1 MCTMQL
7 KTKKKKTNT
16 KKKPLFTW
24 TWEKKN
30 LKKCTN
36 GGKQKTKIIALTEK
50 KKNKTKLHNSMNN
63 KSPHSREKN
72 NEKHLHE
79 PEKKKI
85 NLKERWIVHINSAKI
100 KKNTSTK
107 KKNKK

>member
-1 MCTMQL
+1 MNMGKKELKKMHQRR
-7 KTKKKKTNT
+7 KTKNQ
-16 KKKPLFTW
+16 
-24 TWEKKN
+24 N
-30 LKKCTN
+30 NCTN
-36 GGKQKTKIIALTEK
+36 LE

>member
-1 MCTMQL
+1 
-7 KTKKKKTNT
+7 
-16 KKKPLFTW
+16 
-24 TWEKKN
+24 
-30 LKKCTN
+30 
-36 GGKQKTKIIALTEK
+36 
-50 KKNKTKLHNSMNN
+50 MNN

-85 NLKERWIVHINSAKI
+85 NLKERWIVHINNAKI